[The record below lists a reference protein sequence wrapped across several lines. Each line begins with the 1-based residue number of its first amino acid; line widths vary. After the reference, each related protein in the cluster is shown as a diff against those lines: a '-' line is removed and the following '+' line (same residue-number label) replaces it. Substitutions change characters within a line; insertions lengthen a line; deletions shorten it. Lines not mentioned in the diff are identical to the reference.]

1 MSQPPVTPPTVIALV
16 LLVTSSFAT
25 IAYAEQLQPLSDSE
39 LSGVSGR
46 EGVLIS
52 LDYYLNS
59 AKTTDPTT
67 TGAPLTTYCGAD
79 PINCR
84 FTWQI
89 ANRENGV
96 DHSGMTGARGEWL
109 VYKDGYASLTV
120 DRLSLDAS
128 FLGDAVSA
136 GPAYT
141 SWFNAANFQDSS
153 GTCLLEGAC
162 NAATIQLMPAL
173 RTHYPETSGS
183 YDSGTERS
191 TGFNDARL
199 GMYVGGLSVEYDQG
213 GIPGYE
219 RNAQGSFAGLSIQDN
234 YSHQAGFA
242 FGGSFYMYGF

>member
-1 MSQPPVTPPTVIALV
+1 MNRPPVSPFFSHALI
-16 LLVTSSFAT
+16 LLAASSLAT
-25 IAYAEQLQPLSDSE
+25 TAYAEQLQLLSDSE
-39 LSGVSGR
+39 LSSVSGR

-52 LDYYLNS
+52 LDYYLNTT
-59 AKTTDPTT
+59 KTTDPAT
-67 TGAPLTTYCGAD
+67 TGAPLATYCGAD

-136 GPAYT
+136 SAAYT
-141 SWFNAANFQDSS
+141 SWFNSANFQDSS

-162 NAATIQLMPAL
+162 DASTIQLMPAL
-173 RTHYPETSGS
+173 RTHYPGTSGS
-183 YDSGTERS
+183 YDSNAERS
-191 TGFNDARL
+191 TGYNDARL
-199 GMYVGGLSVEYDQG
+199 GMYVGGLAVEYDQG
-213 GIPGYE
+213 GTPGYE